1 MKKVIIEFGAHKFAL
16 QFDFF
21 TFLKISDL
29 WEVEGM
35 TALGQKIASFIT
47 PTGDFSLRSYAY
59 ISDICFAAAVIEN
72 PDAENSFDKNE
83 CQKYLFENPLKLQEI
98 MEAFYASMPITKSSE
113 SGKRKA
119 AKVLK

>member
-21 TFLKISDL
+21 TFLKISEL

-47 PTGDFSLRSYAY
+47 PDGDFTLRSYAY
-59 ISDICFAAAVIEN
+59 IADICFAAAMIEN
-72 PDAENSFDKNE
+72 PESEVNFDKKE
-83 CQKYLFENPLKLQEI
+83 CQKYLFENPAKIQEI
-98 MEAFYASMPITKSSE
+98 MVAFYASMPVIKSVE
-113 SGKRKA
+113 SGKYIA
-119 AKVLK
+119 AKVKK